1 MRLIMTPV
9 ADRPESARALKT
21 AFDLG
26 HRVGATVKGC
36 HIRPHR
42 SSSVSLSPEFAE
54 AAWRKK
60 QTKSA
65 PTSAKALFKRMA
77 EESGYDIIKRP
88 REKPGAI
95 YYERVGSPDRIMAID
110 APMSD
115 LVVVSR
121 PARDGKVANMFLRAA
136 LFDSARPVLILPAA
150 GRRNIGKNVC
160 IAWNQSPSV
169 SRTVHATISI
179 LREAETVTIV
189 SAGSED
195 APGPKAKQLAD
206 YLLFYGIKAE
216 CVHTRGRNIEKEI
229 LDTAQEAKADM
240 LLAGAYSKSR
250 WRERMFGGTSEHL
263 IYESRIPLLTMH
275 T

>member
-1 MRLIMTPV
+1 MRVIMTPV
-9 ADRPESARALKT
+9 ADRPESARALQT

-54 AAWRKK
+54 AVWRKK
-60 QTKSA
+60 QTKA
-65 PTSAKALFKRMA
+65 TPTSAKSLFKRLA
-77 EESGYDIIKRP
+77 EENGYDIIKRP
-88 REKPGAI
+88 REEPGAM
-95 YYERVGSPDRIMAID
+95 YNERVGSPDKIMAID

-115 LVVVSR
+115 LVIVSR
-121 PARDGKVANMFLRAA
+121 PSKTGKVANMFLKAA
-136 LFDSARPVLILPAA
+136 LFESARPVLILPAA
-150 GRRNIGKNVC
+150 GRRHVGRHVC

-169 SRTVHATISI
+169 SRTVHATMSV
-179 LREAETVTIV
+179 LRAADSVTIV

-195 APGPKAKQLAD
+195 APGPKSQQLVK
-206 YLLFYGIKAE
+206 YLAHYGIKAE
-216 CVHTRGRNIEKEI
+216 RVHTNGRNIEKEI
-229 LDTAQEAKADM
+229 LDTAQEAGADT

-250 WRERMFGGTSEHL
+250 WRERMFGGTTEHL
-263 IYESRIPLLTMH
+263 IYEARIPLLTMH